1 VRRLAR
7 AAAALLGV
15 FLVAGASAEDAV
27 LKEIGYDQKL
37 GARLSRDLRFRDAEG
52 QEIYLGTLFQKR
64 PAVLA
69 LVYYECPMLCTLILN
84 GLVRSLKAVP
94 LVPGRDFDVVAVSI
108 NPAETPEL
116 AAAKKEIVLRQ
127 YGKWESGEG
136 WHFLTGDEPSIRA
149 LADAV
154 GFRYKYDPATRQYA
168 HASGILVV
176 APGGKVSR
184 YFLGVEYAPRDL
196 RLALVESGFGRVG
209 TFADQVMLFCYQ
221 YDPAHGRYTLAV
233 MNLVRAAGLLTLLV
247 LGGAVARMALAE
259 RRKRRKG

>member
-1 VRRLAR
+1 VRRFPR
-7 AAAALLGV
+7 TAAAALLAA
-15 FLVAGASAEDAV
+15 LLASAASAEDPV

-37 GARLSRDLRFRDAEG
+37 GARISRDLRFRDSEG
-52 QEIYLGTLFQKR
+52 REIYLGTLFQKR
-64 PAVLA
+64 PAILA
-69 LVYYECPMLCTLILN
+69 LVYYECPMLCTLVLN

-94 LVPGRDFDVVAVSI
+94 LEPGKDFDVVAVSI
-108 NPAETPEL
+108 HPAETPEL

-149 LADAV
+149 LAETV
-154 GFRYKYDPATRQYA
+154 GFRYKYDEASHQYA
-168 HASGILVV
+168 HPSGVLVV

-184 YFLGVEYAPRDL
+184 YFFGVEYAPRDL
-196 RLALVESGFGRVG
+196 RLALVESGFGRIG
-209 TFADQVMLFCYQ
+209 TLADQIMLFCYH
-221 YDPAHGRYTLAV
+221 YDPSRGRYTFAV

-259 RRKRRKG
+259 RRRRRG